1 MLEEMKAHL
10 YRSYCA
16 FAPGAAAPLEGL
28 LAHFKEEIQE
38 HIRERR
44 CPFKREAGADGTM
57 RAQPRYIA

>member
-1 MLEEMKAHL
+1 MKVHL

-38 HIRERR
+38 HIREQR
-44 CPFKREAGADGTM
+44 CPFKQEPGHGIAAP
-57 RAQPRYIA
+57 AKPRFIA